1 MNPRGA
7 VMICDSNWSRM
18 RREALSRAEQ
28 GIPSTLL
35 VKATPSAE
43 LKQLIRMI
51 RPHPL
56 IRQRFIPR
64 KLFRVALPFFLAG
77 LGFPGHRVETAL
89 FDSPRT
95 FRKIAPALRLLRI
108 RCESL

>member
-1 MNPRGA
+1 
-7 VMICDSNWSRM
+7 MICDGDWGRM
-18 RREALSRAEQ
+18 RREALSRAER

-35 VKATPSAE
+35 VKVTPSAE
-43 LKQLIRMI
+43 LNRLIRMI
-51 RPHPL
+51 HPHPL

-64 KLFRVALPFFLAG
+64 KLFRAALPFFLAG
-77 LGFPGHRVETAL
+77 LALGRRVETAL

-95 FRKIAPALRLLRI
+95 FRNFAPWLKPLGI

>member
-1 MNPRGA
+1 
-7 VMICDSNWSRM
+7 M

-35 VKATPSAE
+35 VKVTPSAE

-64 KLFRVALPFFLAG
+64 SIFRVALPFFLAG
-77 LGFPGHRVETAL
+77 LGLAHRVEAAL

-95 FRKIAPALRLLRI
+95 FRKIAPALRLLGI